1 MVRQRIGTA
10 GVTNKSHD
18 PKRQRLNALC
28 FELRMASGKVVLAY
42 SGGLDTSVAIRWIN
56 EKYNLD
62 VIAVTV
68 DVGNEKD
75 FEVVR
80 QKALRTGAIQA
91 FIADVKD
98 IFVRDFVFPSL
109 QAGTMYQNVYPLA
122 TALARPL
129 IAKILVDYA
138 RKEGATHVAH
148 GCTGKGNDQVRFDVS
163 IQALAP
169 DLQIIAPVREW
180 RMTRDDEIR
189 YAQEHSIPVPVTA
202 ASPYSVD
209 ANLWGRS
216 IEAGVLEDPWNEP
229 PEDAYA
235 WTINPRFAPEE
246 PTYITIDFEK
256 GVPVA
261 LGDDPDHTERLD
273 GVTLVTRLN
282 ELAGA
287 HGIGRIDA
295 IEDRLVGIKSREV
308 YEAPAAVLL
317 HTAHNAVESLTLSR
331 EQRRFKD
338 IVAQEMS
345 QLIYDGRMFS
355 GHFRDLSYYVAS
367 TQRHVTGSVRMR
379 LLKGQAVA
387 AGKRSP
393 ESLYDFGLATYE
405 TGDQFDH
412 DAAVHFIKLFS
423 QGLRTQARVQLGAG
437 NSPEIRSLVAPTIDD
452 AQE

>member
-1 MVRQRIGTA
+1 
-10 GVTNKSHD
+10 
-18 PKRQRLNALC
+18 
-28 FELRMASGKVVLAY
+28 MANKVVLAY

-75 FEVVR
+75 FEIVR

-91 FIADVKD
+91 FIQDAREP
-98 IFVRDFVFPSL
+98 FVRDFAIPSL
-109 QAGTMYQNVYPLA
+109 QAGTLYQGVYPLA

-138 RKEGATHVAH
+138 RQEGASHVAH

-180 RMTRDDEIR
+180 SMTRDEEIR
-189 YAQEHSIPVPVTA
+189 YAQQHDIPVPVTA
-202 ASPYSVD
+202 DSPYSVD

-216 IEAGVLEDPWNEP
+216 VEAGVLEDPWNEP
-229 PEDAYA
+229 PEAAYA

-246 PTYITIDFEK
+246 PTYVTIDFER
-256 GVPVA
+256 GIPVS
-261 LGDDPDHTERLD
+261 LGDDPETTERLD
-273 GVTLVTRLN
+273 PVTLVSRLN

-287 HGIGRIDA
+287 HGVGRVDHV
-295 IEDRLVGIKSREV
+295 EDRLVGIKSREV
-308 YEAPAAVLL
+308 YEAPAAIVL
-317 HTAHNAVESLTLSR
+317 HTAHTALETLTLSR
-331 EQRRFKD
+331 EQRRFKA
-338 IVAQEMS
+338 IVADEMA

-355 GHFRDLSYYVAS
+355 GHYRDLSYYVAS
-367 TQRHVTGSVRMR
+367 TQHSVTGTVRMR

-387 AGKRSP
+387 VGRRSP
-393 ESLYDFGLATYE
+393 QSLYDINLATYE

-412 DAAVHFIKLFS
+412 SAAVSFIKLYG
-423 QGLRTQARVQLGAG
+423 QGLRTQARIQLGG
-437 NSPEIRSLVAPTIDD
+437 GSSSEIRRLVAPTIEDG
-452 AQE
+452 ESSS

>member
-1 MVRQRIGTA
+1 
-10 GVTNKSHD
+10 
-18 PKRQRLNALC
+18 
-28 FELRMASGKVVLAY
+28 MAEGKVVLAY

-91 FIADVKD
+91 FIADAKE
-98 IFVRDFVFPSL
+98 IFIRDFVFPSL
-109 QAGTMYQNVYPLA
+109 QAGTLYQNVYPLA

-129 IAKILVDYA
+129 IAKFLVDYA

-169 DLQIIAPVREW
+169 EMQIIAPVREW
-180 RMTRDDEIR
+180 RMTRDEEIR

-216 IEAGVLEDPWNEP
+216 IEAGVLEDPWNEA

-246 PTYITIDFEK
+246 PTYITIDFQR
-256 GVPVA
+256 GVPVG
-261 LGDDPDHTERLD
+261 LGDDPDRIERLD

-287 HGIGRIDA
+287 HGVGRIDHV
-295 IEDRLVGIKSREV
+295 EDRLVGIKSREV
-308 YEAPAAVLL
+308 YEAPAATVL
-317 HTAHNAVESLTLSR
+317 HAAHSALEALTLSR

-338 IVAQEMS
+338 IVAQEMA

-355 GHFRDLSYYVAS
+355 GHYRDLSYYVAS

-387 AGKRSP
+387 AGRRSP
-393 ESLYDFGLATYE
+393 QSLYDFGLATYE

-412 DAAVHFIKLFS
+412 DAAVSFIKLFS

-437 NSPEIRSLVAPTIDD
+437 HVPEIRSLVAPTIDD
-452 AQE
+452 AEP

>member
-1 MVRQRIGTA
+1 
-10 GVTNKSHD
+10 
-18 PKRQRLNALC
+18 
-28 FELRMASGKVVLAY
+28 MAQGKVVLAY

-91 FIADVKD
+91 FIHDAKD
-98 IFVRDFVFPSL
+98 MFVSDFVLPSL
-109 QAGTMYQNVYPLA
+109 QAGTLYQNVYPLA

-129 IAKILVDYA
+129 IAKILIDYA
-138 RKEGATHVAH
+138 RREGATHVAH

-169 DLQIIAPVREW
+169 EMQIIAPVREW
-180 RMTRDDEIR
+180 RMTRDEEIR

-261 LGDDPDHTERLD
+261 LGDDPEHTERLD

-287 HGIGRIDA
+287 HGIGRIDH

-308 YEAPAAVLL
+308 YEAPAAIVL
-317 HTAHNAVESLTLSR
+317 HSAHRALEALTLSR

-338 IVAQEMS
+338 IVAQEMA

-355 GHFRDLSYYVAS
+355 PHYRDLSYYIAS
-367 TQRHVTGSVRMR
+367 TQRYVTGNVRMR

-387 AGKRSP
+387 AGRRSP
-393 ESLYDFGLATYE
+393 QSLYDFGLATYE

-437 NSPEIRSLVAPTIDD
+437 HTPEIRSLVAPTIDD
-452 AQE
+452 PEA

>member
-1 MVRQRIGTA
+1 
-10 GVTNKSHD
+10 
-18 PKRQRLNALC
+18 
-28 FELRMASGKVVLAY
+28 MAAGKVVLAY

-91 FIADVKD
+91 FIADAKD
-98 IFVRDFVFPSL
+98 IFIRDFVFPSL
-109 QAGTMYQNVYPLA
+109 QAGTLYQNVYPLA

-129 IAKILVDYA
+129 IAKILIDYA
-138 RKEGATHVAH
+138 RQEGATYVAH

-169 DLQIIAPVREW
+169 EMKIIAPVREW
-180 RMTRDDEIR
+180 RMTRDEEIR

-235 WTINPRFAPEE
+235 WTISPHFAPEE

-256 GVPVA
+256 GIPVA
-261 LGDDPDHTERLD
+261 LGDDPERTERVD

-287 HGIGRIDA
+287 HGIGRVDHV
-295 IEDRLVGIKSREV
+295 EDRLVGIKSREV
-308 YEAPAAVLL
+308 YEAPAATVL
-317 HTAHNAVESLTLSR
+317 HTAHSALEALTLSR
-331 EQRRFKD
+331 EQRRF
-338 IVAQEMS
+338 IVAQEMA

-355 GHFRDLSYYVAS
+355 GHYRDLSYYVAS
-367 TQRHVTGSVRMR
+367 TQRHVTGTVRLR

-387 AGKRSP
+387 AGRRSP
-393 ESLYDFGLATYE
+393 QSLYDFGLATYE

-412 DAAVHFIKLFS
+412 DAAVSFIKLFS

-437 NSPEIRSLVAPTIDD
+437 QTPEIRSLVAPTIDD
-452 AQE
+452 AEA

>member
-1 MVRQRIGTA
+1 MG
-10 GVTNKSHD
+10 
-18 PKRQRLNALC
+18 L
-28 FELRMASGKVVLAY
+28 GKVVLAY

-56 EKYNLD
+56 EKYDLD

-75 FEVVR
+75 FQVVR

-91 FIADVKD
+91 FIADAKET
-98 IFVRDFVFPSL
+98 FVRDFVFPSL
-109 QAGTMYQNVYPLA
+109 QAGTLYQTVYPLA

-129 IAKILVDYA
+129 IAKLLVDYA
-138 RKEGATHVAH
+138 RQEGATHVAH

-169 DLQIIAPVREW
+169 EMKIIAPVREW
-180 RMTRDDEIR
+180 RMTRDEEIR
-189 YAQEHSIPVPVTA
+189 YAQDHSIPVPVTA

-216 IEAGVLEDPWNEP
+216 IEAGLLEDPWNEP
-229 PEDAYA
+229 PEDAFA

-246 PTYITIDFEK
+246 PTYVTIDFEK
-256 GVPVA
+256 GIPVA
-261 LGDDPDHTERLD
+261 LGDDPEHTERLD
-273 GVTLVTRLN
+273 GVTLITRLN

-287 HGIGRIDA
+287 HGVGRIDH

-308 YEAPAAVLL
+308 YEAPAAILL
-317 HTAHNAVESLTLSR
+317 HNAHTALEALTLSR
-331 EQRRFKD
+331 EQRRFKE
-338 IVAQEMS
+338 IVAQEMA

-355 GHFRDLSYYVAS
+355 GHYRDLSYYVAS
-367 TQRHVTGSVRMR
+367 TQRHVTGTVRMR

-387 AGKRSP
+387 VGRRSP
-393 ESLYDFGLATYE
+393 QSLYDFGLATYE
-405 TGDQFDH
+405 TGDEFPH
-412 DAAVHFIKLFS
+412 DAAVSFIQLFS

-437 NSPEIRSLVAPTIDD
+437 SNREIRSLVAPTID
-452 AQE
+452 EETPS

>member
-1 MVRQRIGTA
+1 ML
-10 GVTNKSHD
+10 
-18 PKRQRLNALC
+18 PM
-28 FELRMASGKVVLAY
+28 RMAAGKVVLAY

-68 DVGNEKD
+68 DVGNETD

-91 FIADVKD
+91 FISDAKESFVKD
-98 IFVRDFVFPSL
+98 FVIPSL
-109 QAGTMYQNVYPLA
+109 QAGTLYQNVYPLA

-129 IAKILVDYA
+129 IAKILVDHA

-169 DLQIIAPVREW
+169 ELKIIAPVREW

-246 PTYITIDFEK
+246 PTYVTIDFEK

-261 LGDDPDHTERLD
+261 LGDDPESTERLD

-287 HGIGRIDA
+287 HGIGRIDHV
-295 IEDRLVGIKSREV
+295 EDRLVGIKSREV
-308 YEAPAAVLL
+308 YEAPAAILL
-317 HTAHNAVESLTLSR
+317 HAAHKALETLTLSR
-331 EQRRFKD
+331 EQLRFKD
-338 IVAQEMS
+338 IVANEMA
-345 QLIYDGRMFS
+345 QAIYDGRMFS
-355 GHFRDLSYYVAS
+355 GHYRDLSYYMAS
-367 TQRHVTGSVRMR
+367 TQHSVTGTVRMR

-387 AGKRSP
+387 VGRRSP
-393 ESLYDFGLATYE
+393 LSLYDFGLATYE

-412 DAAVHFIKLFS
+412 SAAVSFIKLYS
-423 QGLRTQARVQLGAG
+423 QGLRTQARIQLRAG
-437 NSPEIRSLVAPTIDD
+437 ESPEIRRLVAPSIEDD
-452 AQE
+452 GESAS

>member
-1 MVRQRIGTA
+1 
-10 GVTNKSHD
+10 
-18 PKRQRLNALC
+18 
-28 FELRMASGKVVLAY
+28 MASGKVVLAY

-75 FEVVR
+75 FDVVR

-98 IFVRDFVFPSL
+98 IFVRDFAFPSL
-109 QAGTMYQNVYPLA
+109 QAGTLYQNVYPLA

-129 IAKILVDYA
+129 IAKVLVDYA

-180 RMTRDDEIR
+180 RMTRDEEIR

-256 GVPVA
+256 GIPVA
-261 LGDDPDHTERLD
+261 LGDDPDRTERVD
-273 GVTLVTRLN
+273 GVTLITRLN

-287 HGIGRIDA
+287 HGIGRIDS

-317 HTAHNAVESLTLSR
+317 HAAHSAVESLTLSR

-355 GHFRDLSYYVAS
+355 GHYRDLSYYVAS

-437 NSPEIRSLVAPTIDD
+437 NTPEIRSLVAPTIDD
-452 AQE
+452 TQA

>member
-1 MVRQRIGTA
+1 M
-10 GVTNKSHD
+10 
-18 PKRQRLNALC
+18 AL
-28 FELRMASGKVVLAY
+28 GKVVLAY

-109 QAGTMYQNVYPLA
+109 QAGTLYQNVYPLA

-129 IAKILVDYA
+129 ISKILVDYA

-180 RMTRDDEIR
+180 RMTRDEEIR

-256 GVPVA
+256 GIPVA
-261 LGDDPDHTERLD
+261 LGDDPDSTERVD
-273 GVTLVTRLN
+273 GVTLITRLN

-287 HGIGRIDA
+287 HGIGRIDS

-317 HTAHNAVESLTLSR
+317 HAAHNAVESLTLSR

-355 GHFRDLSYYVAS
+355 GHYRDLSYYVAS

-452 AQE
+452 AEA

>member
-1 MVRQRIGTA
+1 MG
-10 GVTNKSHD
+10 K
-18 PKRQRLNALC
+18 
-28 FELRMASGKVVLAY
+28 GKVVLAY

-91 FIADVKD
+91 FIHDAKD
-98 IFVRDFVFPSL
+98 AFVHDFVIPSL
-109 QAGTMYQNVYPLA
+109 QAGTLYQNVYPLA

-138 RKEGATHVAH
+138 RQEGASYVAH

-169 DLQIIAPVREW
+169 EMKIIAPVREW

-216 IEAGVLEDPWNEP
+216 IEAGILEDPWNEP
-229 PEDAYA
+229 PEDAFA

-246 PTYITIDFEK
+246 PTYITIEFEK

-261 LGDDPDHTERLD
+261 LGDEPERTERLD
-273 GVTLVTRLN
+273 GVTLITRLN
-282 ELAGA
+282 ELGGA
-287 HGIGRIDA
+287 HGIGRIDHV
-295 IEDRLVGIKSREV
+295 EDRLVGIKSREL
-308 YEAPAAVLL
+308 YEAPAAIVL
-317 HTAHNAVESLTLSR
+317 HTAHSALEGLTLSR
-331 EQRRFKD
+331 EQRRFKE
-338 IVAQEMS
+338 IVAHEMA

-355 GHFRDLSYYVAS
+355 GHYRDLSYYVAS
-367 TQRHVTGSVRMR
+367 TQQFVTGSVRMR

-387 AGKRSP
+387 VGRRSP
-393 ESLYDFGLATYE
+393 QSLYDFGLATYE

-412 DAAVHFIKLFS
+412 DAAVSFIKLFS
-423 QGLRTQARVQLGAG
+423 QGLRTQARIQLGAG
-437 NSPEIRSLVAPTIDD
+437 SMPEIRSLVAPTIEDENQNNRG
-452 AQE
+452 AG

>member
-1 MVRQRIGTA
+1 MT
-10 GVTNKSHD
+10 
-18 PKRQRLNALC
+18 L
-28 FELRMASGKVVLAY
+28 GKVVLAY

-109 QAGTMYQNVYPLA
+109 QAGTLYQNVYPLA

-180 RMTRDDEIR
+180 RMTRDEEIR

-216 IEAGVLEDPWNEP
+216 IEAGMLEDPWNEP

-261 LGDDPDHTERLD
+261 LGDDPDRTERVD
-273 GVTLVTRLN
+273 GVTLISRLN

-287 HGIGRIDA
+287 HGIGRIDS

-317 HTAHNAVESLTLSR
+317 HAAHNAVESLTLSR

-355 GHFRDLSYYVAS
+355 GHYRDLSYYVAS

-437 NSPEIRSLVAPTIDD
+437 NSPEIRSLVAPSIND
-452 AQE
+452 AEA

>member
-1 MVRQRIGTA
+1 M
-10 GVTNKSHD
+10 
-18 PKRQRLNALC
+18 
-28 FELRMASGKVVLAY
+28 RMAGKVVLAY

-56 EKYNLD
+56 EKYGLD
-62 VIAVTV
+62 VIALTV

-91 FIADVKD
+91 FIVDAKD
-98 IFVRDFVFPSL
+98 PFIRDFVFPSL
-109 QAGTMYQNVYPLA
+109 QAGTLYQNVYPLA

-129 IAKILVDYA
+129 IAKLLVDYA
-138 RKEGATHVAH
+138 RREGATHVAH

-169 DLQIIAPVREW
+169 EMQIIAPVREW
-180 RMTRDDEIR
+180 RMTRDEEIR
-189 YAQEHSIPVPVTA
+189 YAQEHNIPVPVTA

-246 PTYITIDFEK
+246 PTYVTIDFEK
-256 GVPVA
+256 GIPVA
-261 LGDDPDHTERLD
+261 LGDDPDRTERLD
-273 GVTLVTRLN
+273 GVTLVSRLN
-282 ELAGA
+282 ELGGA
-287 HGIGRIDA
+287 HGIGRIDHV
-295 IEDRLVGIKSREV
+295 EDRLVGIKSREV
-308 YEAPAAVLL
+308 YEAPAAIVL
-317 HTAHNAVESLTLSR
+317 HAAHSALEGLTLSR
-331 EQRRFKD
+331 EQRRFKE

-355 GHFRDLSYYVAS
+355 GHYRDLSYYVAS

-379 LLKGQAVA
+379 LLKGQAV
-387 AGKRSP
+387 GVGRRSP
-393 ESLYDFGLATYE
+393 QSLYDFGLATYE

-412 DAAVHFIKLFS
+412 DAAVYFIKLFS

-437 NSPEIRSLVAPTIDD
+437 HSPEIASLVAPTIDD
-452 AQE
+452 DEG

>member
-1 MVRQRIGTA
+1 MGGNR
-10 GVTNKSHD
+10 
-18 PKRQRLNALC
+18 
-28 FELRMASGKVVLAY
+28 GKVVLAY

-56 EKYNLD
+56 QKYNLD

-75 FEVVR
+75 FEIVR

-98 IFVRDFVFPSL
+98 AFVHDFVFPSL
-109 QAGTMYQNVYPLA
+109 QAGTLYQNVYPLA

-138 RKEGATHVAH
+138 HKEGAASVAH

-169 DLQIIAPVREW
+169 DLKIIAPVREW
-180 RMTRDDEIR
+180 RMTRDEEIR
-189 YAQEHSIPVPVTA
+189 YAQEHNIPVPVTA

-229 PEDAYA
+229 PEAAYA

-246 PTYITIDFEK
+246 PTYVVIDFEK
-256 GVPVA
+256 GIPVA
-261 LGDDPDHTERLD
+261 FGDDPDSTERLD
-273 GVTLVTRLN
+273 GSTLITRLN

-287 HGIGRIDA
+287 HGVGRIDHV
-295 IEDRLVGIKSREV
+295 EDRLVGIKSREV
-308 YEAPAAVLL
+308 YEAPAATVL
-317 HTAHNAVESLTLSR
+317 HAAHRALEGLTLSR
-331 EQRRFKD
+331 EQLRFKD
-338 IVAQEMS
+338 IVAHEMA

-355 GHFRDLSYYVAS
+355 GHYRDLSYYVAS
-367 TQRHVTGSVRMR
+367 TQQSVTGTVRMR

-387 AGKRSP
+387 VGRRSP
-393 ESLYDFGLATYE
+393 QSLYDFGLATYE

-412 DAAVHFIKLFS
+412 SAAEHFIKLFS

-437 NSPEIRSLVAPTIDD
+437 RGSEAEIRRLVAPTIDETQD
-452 AQE
+452 AG

>member
-1 MVRQRIGTA
+1 MGT
-10 GVTNKSHD
+10 
-18 PKRQRLNALC
+18 
-28 FELRMASGKVVLAY
+28 GKVVLAY

-62 VIAVTV
+62 VIALTV
-68 DVGNEKD
+68 DVGNEAD

-91 FIADVKD
+91 FIADA
-98 IFVRDFVFPSL
+98 RDAFIHDFAFPSL
-109 QAGTMYQNVYPLA
+109 QAGTLYQNVYPLA

-129 IAKILVDYA
+129 IAKLLVDYA
-138 RKEGATHVAH
+138 RREGATHVAH

-169 DLQIIAPVREW
+169 EMRIIAPVREW
-180 RMTRDDEIR
+180 RMTRDEEIR

-246 PTYITIDFEK
+246 PTYITIDFER
-256 GVPVA
+256 GIPVA
-261 LGDDPDHTERLD
+261 LGDDPDHTERVD
-273 GVTLVTRLN
+273 GITLVKRLN
-282 ELAGA
+282 ELGGA
-287 HGIGRIDA
+287 HGVGRIDHV
-295 IEDRLVGIKSREV
+295 EDRLVGIKSREV
-308 YEAPAAVLL
+308 YEAPAAIVL
-317 HTAHNAVESLTLSR
+317 HTAHSALEGLTLSR
-331 EQRRFKD
+331 EQRRFKE
-338 IVAQEMS
+338 IVANEMS

-355 GHFRDLSYYVAS
+355 GHYRDLAYYVSS
-367 TQRHVTGSVRMR
+367 TQRYVTGTVRMR

-387 AGKRSP
+387 VGRRSP
-393 ESLYDFGLATYE
+393 QSLYDFGLATYE

-412 DAAVHFIKLFS
+412 DAAVSFIKLFS

-437 NSPEIRSLVAPTIDD
+437 GAPEIHSLVAPTVDD
-452 AQE
+452 QEPESN

>member
-1 MVRQRIGTA
+1 MGR
-10 GVTNKSHD
+10 
-18 PKRQRLNALC
+18 
-28 FELRMASGKVVLAY
+28 GKVVLAY

-56 EKYNLD
+56 EKYDLD

-75 FEVVR
+75 FEIVR

-91 FIADVKD
+91 FISDAKES
-98 IFVRDFVFPSL
+98 FVRDFAIPSL
-109 QAGTMYQNVYPLA
+109 QAGTLYQNVYPLA

-138 RKEGATHVAH
+138 HQEGAGYVAH

-169 DLQIIAPVREW
+169 ELKIIAPVREW
-180 RMTRDDEIR
+180 SMTRDDEIR
-189 YAQEHSIPVPVTA
+189 YAQKHNIQIPVTA
-202 ASPYSVD
+202 ESPYSVD

-229 PEDAYA
+229 PENAYE

-246 PTYITIDFEK
+246 PTYVTIDFER

-261 LGDDPDHTERLD
+261 LGDEPDRTERVD
-273 GVTLVTRLN
+273 PVTLVTRLN

-287 HGIGRIDA
+287 HGVGRIDHV
-295 IEDRLVGIKSREV
+295 EDRLVGIKSREV
-308 YEAPAAVLL
+308 YEAPAATVL
-317 HTAHNAVESLTLSR
+317 HRAHSALETLTLAR
-331 EQRRFKD
+331 EQRRFKE
-338 IVAQEMS
+338 IVAHEMA

-355 GHFRDLSYYVAS
+355 GHYRDLSYYVAS
-367 TQRHVTGSVRMR
+367 TQRYVTGSVRIR
-379 LLKGQAVA
+379 LLKGQAIAV
-387 AGKRSP
+387 GRRSP
-393 ESLYDFGLATYE
+393 QSLYDFNLATYE

-412 DAAVHFIKLFS
+412 SAAEAFIKVFS
-423 QGLRTQARVQLGAG
+423 QGLRTQARIQLGAG
-437 NSPEIRSLVAPTIDD
+437 TDRDIRHLVAPTIDD
-452 AQE
+452 ESSD